1 MYIDAIREALDPWL
15 GRAGFAPSATAP
27 KLRFRVDAEDPSVS
41 APIRLKIEIN
51 TRETK
56 AFDPSVSIPFA
67 VENPW
72 FSGVA

>member
-1 MYIDAIREALDPWL
+1 MYIDAIREALEPWL

-27 KLRFRVDAEDPSVS
+27 KLRFLVDVEDSSVRV
-41 APIRLKIEIN
+41 PIRLKIEIN